1 MGAVAVVPNSERGIA
16 PAVYTCYEVLDLC
29 PAGGVHDFTDGK
41 YVDDRND
48 RSAYLAAQ
56 HRQAEYLLDQ
66 IHCGPGSRILDI
78 GCGYGR
84 ILEHAALRGAQATG
98 ITISRPQLAYCQSR
112 GLAVHELNYRD
123 IFRNECAN
131 PPPTS
136 PGKGGE
142 RSWRGAFDGLV
153 ANGSLEHFAQVEDA
167 VAGRVDEVYDEMFA
181 ICRRLLG
188 EGGRFATTAIHF
200 RKPGQFTPQEI
211 IGGPRGLRSGSDEY
225 HYATLT
231 RCFGGWNPEPGQLER
246 CAAPY
251 FDLVAEEDGTHDYH
265 LTSEYWLRRL
275 KWSLAVRPRVWWK
288 LARMG
293 WQHPRPLAAMLRCLA
308 WDQSWAWQFRP
319 PTPMRLWRH
328 TWQAK
333 PL

>member
-1 MGAVAVVPNSERGIA
+1 MAAVSDVSSAERGVA
-16 PAVYTCYEVLDLC
+16 RTVQTCYDVLDLC
-29 PAGGVHDFTDGK
+29 LAGGVHDFTDGK

-56 HRQAEYLLDQ
+56 HRQAEFLLGQ
-66 IHCGPGSRILDI
+66 ILCGPGSRILDI

-84 ILEHAALRGAQATG
+84 ILEHAARRGAQATG
-98 ITISRPQLAYCQSR
+98 ITISRPQVAYCQSR
-112 GLAVHELNYRD
+112 GLTVDELNYLD
-123 IFRNECAN
+123 IFRDAGRNW
-131 PPPTS
+131 S
-136 PGKGGE
+136 GL
-142 RSWRGAFDGLV
+142 FDGLV

-188 EGGRFATTAIHF
+188 DGGRFATTAIHF
-200 RKPGQFTPQEI
+200 RKPGQFTPQKI
-211 IGGPRGLRSGSDEY
+211 IGGPRGLRTGSDEY
-225 HYATLT
+225 HYASLT
-231 RCFGGWNPEPGQLER
+231 QCFGGWNPEPGQLER

-251 FDLVAEEDGTHDYH
+251 FELVAEEDGTHDYH

-275 KWSLAVRPRVWWK
+275 EWSLAFQPRVWWK

-293 WQHPRPLAAMLRCLA
+293 WRHPRPLAAMLRCLA

-319 PTPMRLWRH
+319 PAPMQLWRH

>member
-1 MGAVAVVPNSERGIA
+1 MGAVAVVPDSERGVA
-16 PAVYTCYEVLDLC
+16 PVVYTCYEVLDLC

-56 HRQAEYLLDQ
+56 RRQAEYLLDQ

-84 ILEHAALRGAQATG
+84 ILEHAARCGARATG
-98 ITISRPQLAYCQSR
+98 ITISRPQVAYCQSR
-112 GLAVHELNYRD
+112 GLNVYELNYRD
-123 IFRNECAN
+123 IFRNECTN
-131 PPPTS
+131 SPPT
-136 PGKGGE
+136 PPYKGE
-142 RSWRGAFDGLV
+142 EQSWHGAFDGLV
-153 ANGSLEHFAQVEDA
+153 ANGSLEHFAQLEDA
-167 VAGRVDEVYDEMFA
+167 VADRVDEVYNEMFA

-188 EGGRFATTAIHF
+188 DGGRLVTTAIHF
-200 RKPGQFTPQEI
+200 RNAGQFSPQQLI
-211 IGGPRGLRSGSDEY
+211 SGSRGQRPGSDEF
-225 HYATLT
+225 HYAQLSH
-231 RCFGGWNPEPGQLER
+231 CFGGWNPEPGQLER
-246 CAAPY
+246 CAAPI

-265 LTSEYWLRRL
+265 LTSEYWLKRL
-275 KWSLAVRPRVWWK
+275 EWSLAFQPRVWWK

-293 WQHPRPLAAMLRCLA
+293 WRHPRPLAAMLRCLA

-319 PTPMRLWRH
+319 PAPMRLWRH